1 MFQRRFQSHHACF
14 CSSSLFLFVGHVSF
28 FANDLSGDIGFLC
41 LANAN
46 DDQNNDSNQ
55 DVCEK
60 IAVGF
65 AEEGSVEC
73 TKSCCVD
80 PDGFRELVHDC
91 QYWGP

>member
-1 MFQRRFQSHHACF
+1 MLILSQAEAD
-14 CSSSLFLFVGHVSF
+14 FLDDSTDLALTDCSF